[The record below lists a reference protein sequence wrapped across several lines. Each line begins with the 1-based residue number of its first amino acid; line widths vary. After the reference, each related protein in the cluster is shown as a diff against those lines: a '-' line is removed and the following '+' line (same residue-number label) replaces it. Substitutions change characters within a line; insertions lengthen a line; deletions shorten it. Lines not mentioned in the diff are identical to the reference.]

1 MAMTIDQIKK
11 IYAEYFAP
19 GKKTRLTPQLIKK
32 ILDLHQNEKI
42 GAQLIIRRI
51 LKDNKI
57 KFDTSVVGRVLRIGK
72 ENKLIKPIPPT
83 ELAANIANR
92 GPLYK
97 DPGASYLKIMPV
109 NKYNFAPYV
118 RAGDKGAFPGAKFKI
133 NFKSQRESSLLPK
146 NIQGLQF
153 YKTKEAAEK
162 ALKIKLNFDPK
173 AIRDKPFVD
182 AVKAIHKIA
191 LGNPDDIHNVK
202 NLTKLIYGKDN
213 LKNLTHLST
222 DLVRYQEFLLG
233 FRPIAGL
240 TIPVGEKFD
249 EILSEFPSQNQ
260 WGRFAAEDIR
270 KSKLRIRDQL
280 LKTKGPKLAEL
291 REGIKKL
298 VKGGG
303 MHVDEAMGISAT
315 YARAPGY
322 TELGQIIPK
331 EANIQKNLRI
341 DKPFGKLLERVVEG
355 ETGSLINKDIK
366 DFNKISRDFQK
377 KWKVDTALID
387 YKPGE
392 RLDPSKF
399 IKHFDKLSPEATVN
413 VTELAEKGI
422 GLRSRAMPMEALLA
436 SFNTSSNPEKV
447 KTAVRLGCLA
457 AAEGGRIGYA
467 LGSGTINCVNQKLTN
482 EPVQSSMKLK
492 ATEGIGKVRGA
503 ATNFLKLLGRGG
515 VKAAPYAALAAAGA
529 VAEPLVKQFRN
540 DDPSTYLSNP
550 EQQKGMLLSMLEQET
565 PKVDEE
571 ILKWQYPGQIAGAA
585 AAVPGSKAVYR
596 ARKLPFK
603 ERAAMGPVRAALGPV
618 GKVLA
623 GSFSPLGV
631 AASLPIGIAAQRAGG
646 TEYKDIATDP
656 LNWVGPAFASAGSE
670 MATKGIRNPLLLKAL
685 RLGMSPGALRIGSRF
700 LGLPGLALTAGMW
713 GYDKWK
719 NRE

>member
-1 MAMTIDQIKK
+1 MAITLEQIKK
-11 IYAEYFAP
+11 IYAGYFAP
-19 GKKTRLTPQLIKK
+19 GKKTRLNAQLIKK

-42 GAQLIIRRI
+42 GSHLIVRKI
-51 LKDNKI
+51 LKEDKI
-57 KFDTSVVGRVLRIGK
+57 KFDSSVIERILQRGK
-72 ENKLIKPIPPT
+72 KKNLIKPIPPT
-83 ELAANIANR
+83 ELAASIAQR
-92 GPLYK
+92 GPLFQ

-191 LGNPDDIHNVK
+191 LGNPDDINNVK

-240 TIPVGEKFD
+240 TIPVGAKFE

-260 WGRFAAEDIR
+260 WGRFAAEEIR

-341 DKPFGKLLERVVEG
+341 DKPFGRLLEKVVAG
-355 ETGSLINKDIK
+355 ETNPRINYLGEEIGVKE
-366 DFNKISRDFQK
+366 FNKLSRDFQK
-377 KWKVDTALID
+377 KWKVDTPIID

-392 RLDPSKF
+392 RLDASKF
-399 IKHFDKLSPEATVN
+399 IKHFDKLSPEARVN

-436 SFNTSSNPEKV
+436 SFNSEKYGAQNNV
-447 KTAVRLGCLA
+447 ANALNCGKS
-457 AAEGGRIGYA
+457 EGGRIGYA
-467 LGSGTINCVNQKLTN
+467 LGTATINCVNQKLTN
-482 EPVQSSMKLK
+482 EPVQSSMRLR
-492 ATEGIGKVRGA
+492 AAEGIGKVRGA

-515 VKAAPYAALAAAGA
+515 VKAAPYAALAAVGAGI
-529 VAEPLVKQFRN
+529 EPLVKQFRN
-540 DDPSTYLSNP
+540 DDPTTYL
-550 EQQKGMLLSMLEQET
+550 T
-565 PKVDEE
+565 DENQHE
-571 ILKWQYPGQIAGAA
+571 RNAPG
-585 AAVPGSKAVYR
+585 
-596 ARKLPFK
+596 
-603 ERAAMGPVRAALGPV
+603 
-618 GKVLA
+618 
-623 GSFSPLGV
+623 
-631 AASLPIGIAAQRAGG
+631 
-646 TEYKDIATDP
+646 
-656 LNWVGPAFASAGSE
+656 NH
-670 MATKGIRNPLLLKAL
+670 
-685 RLGMSPGALRIGSRF
+685 
-700 LGLPGLALTAGMW
+700 
-713 GYDKWK
+713 
-719 NRE
+719 